1 MNLYQKIESDMRAAM
16 KDGSAV
22 KLSVLRMLV
31 SAVKTLEID
40 KKLKELPETDIIQI
54 LQKQIKQHKD
64 SIEQF
69 GKGNRTDLADK
80 ELAELK
86 VLETYLPAQMGEG
99 EVEALVKSVIAE
111 TGATTKADTGK
122 VMKAVMERAKGACE
136 GKTVN
141 QVVMRFLK

>member
-1 MNLYQKIESDMRAAM
+1 MNLYKKIESDMRAAM

-54 LQKQIKQHKD
+54 LQKQIKQQKD

-69 GKGNRTDLADK
+69 KKGNRTDLADK

-86 VLETYLPAQMGEG
+86 VLETYLPAQMGEV
-99 EVEALVKSVIAE
+99 EIEALVKSVIAE
-111 TGATTKADTGK
+111 TGAATNPIQGK
-122 VMKAVMERAKGACE
+122 
-136 GKTVN
+136 
-141 QVVMRFLK
+141 L